1 MYTEDQLQKIGPIKE
16 KWKTWEQS
24 RVSLFT
30 HEDRKIVNELR
41 VAAGMAP
48 SHTSCN
54 ACFMDAV
61 RELMRKIQD
70 L

>member
-1 MYTEDQLQKIGPIKE
+1 MYTQDQLQKIELIKE

-30 HEDRKIVNELR
+30 HEDRKIINELR
-41 VAAGMAP
+41 EAAGMPP
-48 SHTSCN
+48 SYSSCN

-61 RELMRKIQD
+61 RELMTIIQH